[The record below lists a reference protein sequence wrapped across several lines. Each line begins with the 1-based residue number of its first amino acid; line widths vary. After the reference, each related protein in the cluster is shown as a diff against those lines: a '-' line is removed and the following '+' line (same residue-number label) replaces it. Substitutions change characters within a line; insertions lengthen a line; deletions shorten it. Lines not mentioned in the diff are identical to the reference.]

1 MKPDGNAGSLSCT
14 SNQSKPI
21 TAIAVLG
28 STGSV
33 GKSTLDVIA
42 RHPDRYRVQA
52 LTAHSKVDEL
62 FEQCKCFQPQ
72 MAVIGTDEAADRL
85 QALCKQS
92 GLDTQVFCGPDALDT
107 VASHDDVDTVVAA
120 IVGAAGLMSTL
131 AAARAG
137 KRILLANKEAL
148 VMSGQLLMKAAR
160 DASAL
165 IMPVDSEHNA
175 IFQSLPSTPEGVNTA
190 GIVKILLT
198 ASGGPLRNCTVEEL
212 SVVSPQQALKHPNW
226 SMGPK
231 ISIDSA
237 TLMNKGLEVI
247 EACHLFNVDIDSIE
261 VVVHPES
268 LIHSM
273 VSYRDGSVIAQMG
286 LPDMRTPIAH
296 ALAWPE
302 RIDAGVGSLD
312 FLKIPGLHFEAPDI
326 HRFPLLGLA
335 YDAMREGGTA
345 PAILNAANEVAV
357 QGFLCGDVAFLQ
369 LANIVEQTLSTSK
382 ISPASDLSTIIE
394 ADQTARDIARSL
406 ISTSAA

>member
-1 MKPDGNAGSLSCT
+1 MNPDGNAGSSSCT
-14 SNQSKPI
+14 SINPKST
-21 TAIAVLG
+21 TAVAVLG

-33 GKSTLDVIA
+33 GKSTLDVVA

-52 LTAHSKVDEL
+52 LSAHSKVDEL
-62 FEQCKCFQPQ
+62 FEQCKRFRPQ
-72 MAVIGTDEAADRL
+72 MAVIGTEESADRL
-85 QALCKQS
+85 QVLCKES
-92 GLDTQVFCGPDALDT
+92 GLNIQVFFGEDALDT
-107 VASHDDVDTVVAA
+107 IASHKDVDTVVAA

-131 AAARAG
+131 AAAQAG

-148 VMSGQLLMKAAR
+148 VMSGQLLMNAAR
-160 DASAL
+160 DANAL

-175 IFQSLPSTPEGVNTA
+175 IFQSLPSTSEGVNTA

-198 ASGGPLRNCTVEEL
+198 ASGGPLRHCTVEEL

-247 EACHLFNVDIDSIE
+247 EACHLFDVSIDSIE

-357 QGFLCGDVAFLQ
+357 QGFLSGDVAFLQ
-369 LANIVEQTLSTSK
+369 LADVVEQTLSTSK

-394 ADQTARDIARSL
+394 ADQAAREIAHSL